1 MRKTFSDFI
10 KKQLDKNKFS
20 AILLGDISVGLFL
33 DSNEALHERCL
44 NVGILEQSMISLAAG
59 MSRGG
64 ITTYVHTISAFLVER
79 AYEQIKLD
87 LDYNKNKVVLVSA
100 NGPYDYQK
108 LGPTHHCSFD
118 IPMISQLKSIK
129 IYAPAR
135 KEDLIYSLN
144 DAKKND
150 NSSYIRIPSSS
161 VNNVA
166 LVSIEDDKAFN
177 CVGSKR
183 INILVGESLGLFN
196 SLPELQNE
204 DCIYIFKINEGL
216 NSNLANYSEVIVW
229 EPYANPILARQ
240 IAKKYP
246 HTKIIS
252 KHYYSSMEEGIFD
265 FPSYLTE
272 DLT

>member
-1 MRKTFSDFI
+1 MRKTFSEFI
-10 KKQLDKNKFS
+10 KRQLVENKYS

-87 LDYNKNKVVLVSA
+87 LDYNKNKVILVSA
-100 NGPYDYQK
+100 NGPYDYKK

-144 DAKKND
+144 DATKNV
-150 NSSYIRIPSSS
+150 NSSYIRIPSTP
-161 VNNVA
+161 VKNVA
-166 LVSIEDDKAFN
+166 LDSIEDDKVFN
-177 CVGSKR
+177 CVASKR
-183 INILVGESLGLFN
+183 INIFIGESLELFN
-196 SLPELQNE
+196 SQPELQNE

-216 NSNLANYSEVIVW
+216 TSNLTNYSEIIVW
-229 EPYANPILARQ
+229 EPYASPILARQ

-252 KHYYSSMEEGIFD
+252 KYYYPSMEDGIFSY
-265 FPSYLTE
+265 PSYLTE

>member
-1 MRKTFSDFI
+1 MRKTFSEFI
-10 KKQLDKNKFS
+10 KKKLADDKHS

-33 DSNEALHERCL
+33 DSNETLHERCF
-44 NVGILEQSMISLAAG
+44 NVGILEQSMISMAAG

-64 ITTYVHTISAFLVER
+64 VTTYVHTISAFLIER

-87 LDYNKNKVVLVSA
+87 LDYNKNKVILVSA

-135 KEDLIYSLN
+135 KEDLIDSLN
-144 DAKKND
+144 DATQNY

-161 VNNVA
+161 VKNESS
-166 LVSIEDDKAFN
+166 SIIKDDKIFN
-177 CVGSKR
+177 FTNSKK
-183 INILVGESLGLFN
+183 INIFIGESLELFN
-196 SLPELQNE
+196 SQPEFQNE
-204 DCIYIFKINEGL
+204 DCLYIYKINDGI
-216 NSNLANYSEVIVW
+216 NSNLANYSEIVIW
-229 EPYANPILARQ
+229 EPYAKAILALQ
-240 IAKKYP
+240 VAKKYP
-246 HTKIIS
+246 HIKIKS
-252 KHYYSSMEEGIFD
+252 NYYHPSMEEGIFNY
-265 FPSYLTE
+265 PSYITE